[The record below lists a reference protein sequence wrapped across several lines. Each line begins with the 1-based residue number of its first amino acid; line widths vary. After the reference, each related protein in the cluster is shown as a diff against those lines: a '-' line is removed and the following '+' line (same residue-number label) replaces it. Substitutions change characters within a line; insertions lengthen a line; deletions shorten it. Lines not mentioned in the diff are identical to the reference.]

1 MCVLMHVEAY
11 WWYMPHSESKQRKRD
26 RPSRARSS
34 RRSNP
39 GARYTVGLS
48 SALASQVEQYAETV
62 DTSISK
68 AIAALVRLGLESQTS
83 RKREFFEKLKA
94 NLAKDDPG
102 EQDRLIDGFRTL
114 ILGR

>member
-1 MCVLMHVEAY
+1 
-11 WWYMPHSESKQRKRD
+11 MPHSESKERKQGR
-26 RPSRARSS
+26 RGAPPKARSS
-34 RRSNP
+34 RRSNL

-48 SALASQVEQYAETV
+48 STLASQVEHYAETV

-94 NLAKDDPG
+94 NLAKDDPS
-102 EQDRLIDGFRTL
+102 EQDRLVDEFRTL

>member
-1 MCVLMHVEAY
+1 
-11 WWYMPHSESKQRKRD
+11 MPHSESKERKQGRQGA
-26 RPSRARSS
+26 RPGARS
-34 RRSNP
+34 RRQSKP
-39 GARYTVGLS
+39 VARYTVGLS
-48 SALASQVEQYAETV
+48 SSLASQVEQYAETV

-94 NLAKDDPG
+94 NLDKGDAS
-102 EQDRLIDGFRTL
+102 EQDRLVDEFRTL